1 METTGEILNDKIK
14 NLDSYLDG
22 VVDGIKNKI
31 SKKNQKIMFL
41 KKIGIKNTIKILKL
55 RTKNIHSSYKIIG
68 LQQELSNVQ
77 QEKIIVD
84 KIDFKLED
92 IEAMKMIIE
101 QLEDKEKKIITASN
115 NIKKLN
121 EKIVQLTR
129 IIYDRNQ
136 QIINIQNKKITIAKD
151 YKDSLATIDEL
162 NAKLKNTTDRCNKA
176 ERDKFEL
183 EGIKRIQYDTINNL
197 KSQIEKQNSKVKV
210 LKDNFKLLV
219 NEFNEIIK
227 RINQ

>member
-1 METTGEILNDKIK
+1 METTNEILNDKIK
-14 NLDSYLDG
+14 NLNSYLDN

-31 SKKNQKIMFL
+31 SKKNKKIMFL
-41 KKIGIKNTIKILKL
+41 KKTEIKNTIKILKL

-121 EKIVQLTR
+121 EKIVQLNG
-129 IIYDRNQ
+129 IIYDKNQ
-136 QIINIQNKKITIAKD
+136 QIINIQNKKIIIAKD

-162 NAKLKNTTDRCNKA
+162 NAKLKNTTDRCSKA
-176 ERDKFEL
+176 EREKFEL
-183 EGIKRIQYDTINNL
+183 EGIRKIQYDKIDNL
-197 KSQIEKQNSKVKV
+197 KNQIEKQNSKVKV

>member
-14 NLDSYLDG
+14 NLDSYLGD
-22 VVDGIKNKI
+22 VVDGIKNKM

-55 RTKNIHSSYKIIG
+55 RAKNIHSSYKIIG

-121 EKIVQLTR
+121 EKIVQLNG
-129 IIYDRNQ
+129 IIYDKNQ
-136 QIINIQNKKITIAKD
+136 QIINMQNKKITIAKD
-151 YKDSLATIDEL
+151 YKDSLAAIDEL
-162 NAKLKNTTDRCNKA
+162 NAKLKNTTDRCNKT

-183 EGIKRIQYDTINNL
+183 EGIKRMQYETINNL
-197 KSQIEKQNSKVKV
+197 KNQIERQNSKVKV

>member
-14 NLDSYLDG
+14 NLDSYLGD
-22 VVDGIKNKI
+22 VVDGIKNKM

-55 RTKNIHSSYKIIG
+55 RAKNIHSSYKIIG

-121 EKIVQLTR
+121 EKIVQLNG
-129 IIYDRNQ
+129 IIYDKNQ
-136 QIINIQNKKITIAKD
+136 QIINMQNKKITIAKD
-151 YKDSLATIDEL
+151 YKNSLAAIDEL
-162 NAKLKNTTDRCNKA
+162 NAKLKNTTDRCNKT

-183 EGIKRIQYDTINNL
+183 EGIKRMQYETINNL
-197 KSQIEKQNSKVKV
+197 KNQIERQNSKVKV